1 MCITSVG
8 ALVNYT
14 NNKIFFPENQDAPQS
29 NVTAIDATA
38 RTVRGTSLKLKCSV
52 DASPPHTRLD
62 WTRNG
67 ESFLPEMHYQMSSD
81 NLILTINQLA
91 TSDDGLYKC
100 TAENAMGIGNCVQD
114 YALTVVCKYAC
125 HVLSL

>member
-1 MCITSVG
+1 MG

-14 NNKIFFPENQDAPQS
+14 HNNVLLFPENPDAPKS

-38 RTVRGTSLKLKCSV
+38 RTVRGTSFKLKCSV

-67 ESFLPEMHYQMSSD
+67 ESFLPGMNYLMSSD
-81 NLILTINQLA
+81 NLILMINQLA
-91 TSDDGLYKC
+91 TTDDGLYKC
-100 TAENAMGIGNCVQD
+100 TALNAMGIGTCVQD

-125 HVLSL
+125 HVLS